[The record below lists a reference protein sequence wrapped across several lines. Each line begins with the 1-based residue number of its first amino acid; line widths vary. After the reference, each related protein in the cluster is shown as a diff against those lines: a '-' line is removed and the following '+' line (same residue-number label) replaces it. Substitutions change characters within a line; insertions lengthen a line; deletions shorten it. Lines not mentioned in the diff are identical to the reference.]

1 MPPPASSL
9 RAAHY
14 HNGTGLHFL
23 LGAEY
28 ERKKQALQEE
38 LQMDYKRFINQ
49 NKDLKFGVYDK
60 SEVHGL
66 SLPIDERTS
75 EKEKLKEER
84 KREYNLFLQDQAKTK
99 KRGPLSVKKPDEPS
113 DFDTVHKCKD
123 YSLPKS
129 SWNAELSTP
138 QKDAATLTDIRK
150 SRKGRKTWDFKHQ
163 RQRALLSRQ
172 EHSDSSVEIFS
183 NDSDEDFRH
192 RRKRNGQIHKSKYIK
207 DVKDQKANRAPHK
220 QSKETVSER
229 PISTTAETAMTF
241 ATGLLIGHTEERD
254 TLLKKKEQYKQAL
267 LSQIA
272 EQRENKRKEKF
283 LGLQVVATGAA
294 EPHILGSEY
303 HTNQRW
309 KQNVF
314 HKPET
319 GIVTAK
325 DNPEIKHFPDS
336 NIRMDHR
343 EPHNTDSSSPKR
355 DSNSTLKS
363 GANHK
368 NYSPD
373 TSVEEYNKNFS
384 LMIGDVS
391 SKMVSAVPPPLPPRV
406 EHNYK
411 TPHDEAYHY
420 YGSRHP
426 LEMILPYNQS
436 DIKDKPGE
444 SQEFER
450 SCLSQQ
456 RRTKH
461 QSRQPTQPDFGQKI
475 TVIPLRD
482 PSTKSDRQR
491 RENYLEALKQQVRDK
506 AERQRKEKEELELY
520 DAKKVSEMM
529 TYNPWGRAGGGAPL
543 KDQSGNLITDLDQM
557 HRLNEENYRKCSL
570 NSFGLITGA
579 SQAKY
584 LPPPPGLEPFGY
596 KERELLQRQDDYKEL
611 LNSKQKQAEERERQ
625 KDIEEREEKRLV
637 EERARLQKEYE
648 EEAQRN
654 KMKMQRKIDYEHSA
668 LEGKEPPTQVR
679 TRQEQREPHVTSR
692 GYNEPRQND
701 YIEFLRQQVEEKRQR
716 QEKEREQQKIIE
728 EKEEKRLAQQRAQTL
743 KEYEEEEQ
751 RNKRKL
757 QKKQDNNIKESKP
770 SRPKFEHKPTN
781 TIVSS
786 PSSVT
791 SQLTPKTDHLESSQ
805 KHDGQVLVK
814 TQHLQDT
821 SSREELLH
829 NYPDPPTDGQSLDIQ
844 QQALLREQRRTL
856 ERMTK
861 TRDMRRHYMDAYDW
875 EEDFYHRS
883 PPGSKQSSSRH
894 RRQDNDE
901 DKGEKMGDYE
911 PDAQSHSSNP
921 GCRRKNPPVKRVMVM
936 IKTSYLRAPPPVLP
950 GRGLYPWDCCH
961 GALATNKHIRTR
973 APRLQK
979 IRQEAECTP
988 LTQFQ
993 HFNTRYTALFI
1004 QQFFAET

>member
-1 MPPPASSL
+1 
-9 RAAHY
+9 
-14 HNGTGLHFL
+14 
-23 LGAEY
+23 
-28 ERKKQALQEE
+28 
-38 LQMDYKRFINQ
+38 
-49 NKDLKFGVYDK
+49 
-60 SEVHGL
+60 
-66 SLPIDERTS
+66 
-75 EKEKLKEER
+75 
-84 KREYNLFLQDQAKTK
+84 
-99 KRGPLSVKKPDEPS
+99 
-113 DFDTVHKCKD
+113 
-123 YSLPKS
+123 
-129 SWNAELSTP
+129 
-138 QKDAATLTDIRK
+138 
-150 SRKGRKTWDFKHQ
+150 
-163 RQRALLSRQ
+163 
-172 EHSDSSVEIFS
+172 
-183 NDSDEDFRH
+183 
-192 RRKRNGQIHKSKYIK
+192 
-207 DVKDQKANRAPHK
+207 
-220 QSKETVSER
+220 
-229 PISTTAETAMTF
+229 
-241 ATGLLIGHTEERD
+241 
-254 TLLKKKEQYKQAL
+254 
-267 LSQIA
+267 
-272 EQRENKRKEKF
+272 
-283 LGLQVVATGAA
+283 
-294 EPHILGSEY
+294 
-303 HTNQRW
+303 
-309 KQNVF
+309 
-314 HKPET
+314 
-319 GIVTAK
+319 
-325 DNPEIKHFPDS
+325 
-336 NIRMDHR
+336 MDHR

-355 DSNSTLKS
+355 DRFPLFL
-363 GANHK
+363 HH
-368 NYSPD
+368 YS
-373 TSVEEYNKNFS
+373 
-384 LMIGDVS
+384 
-391 SKMVSAVPPPLPPRV
+391 RV

-543 KDQSGNLITDLDQM
+543 KDQVEILLM

-611 LNSKQKQAEERERQ
+611 LKQQIEENRQKQAEERERQ

-668 LEGKEPPTQVR
+668 LEGKEYHNRKIITGKTDSGRTCLESVTKDRPPTQVR

-805 KHDGQVLVK
+805 KHNGQVLVK
-814 TQHLQDT
+814 TQHLQDNHKEVIANLGALRQILENKKKHLELDPENEHYHVNRHGRPTRGDTAARRHRENVQFPTTQKLYPTQGNTKNLREFNQLKYRDT

-894 RRQDNDE
+894 RRQDNDQE

-921 GCRRKNPPVKRVMVM
+921 GCRRKNPPDQEGDGDDQDLLSQSSSSRSAWARPVSVGLLPRSHGYEQAHQNQSTQAPEDQAGGRVQ
-936 IKTSYLRAPPPVLP
+936 TSDPVS
-950 GRGLYPWDCCH
+950 
-961 GALATNKHIRTR
+961 AL
-973 APRLQK
+973 
-979 IRQEAECTP
+979 
-988 LTQFQ
+988 
-993 HFNTRYTALFI
+993 
-1004 QQFFAET
+1004 